1 MTEVNRT
8 RPAGTGTFNPRSVL
22 RVYLTQAVFS
32 GGMFNVRSVH
42 HVCSTS
48 RIFIWGKFNLRSV
61 YRVCL
66 TVAGV
71 FIDLG
76 LSGVIPAMH
85 VVITDGFWSAVND
98 SALGW
103 LSLMAVLY
111 IVGALIYAARVPE
124 RILPGRFDIW
134 VSGFLINIFSM

>member
-1 MTEVNRT
+1 
-8 RPAGTGTFNPRSVL
+8 
-22 RVYLTQAVFS
+22 
-32 GGMFNVRSVH
+32 MF
-42 HVCSTS
+42 
-48 RIFIWGKFNLRSV
+48 IG
-61 YRVCL
+61 
-66 TVAGV
+66 
-71 FIDLG
+71 LG

-124 RILPGRFDIW
+124 RIWPGRFDIW
-134 VSGFLINIFSM
+134 VSGFLCCCTQSFTRVNFSFVAFDAG